1 MSVTKNPIIQTLTF
15 LLGEGVDYNRDHTKD
30 RRLPTPEPGDHQ
42 YPASLSMKATFAL
55 LADSETHNLVRKLAW
70 DIHQKYR
77 TGIDVCRLPP
87 HISLKQPFD
96 LSDLDLLSEY
106 MTELSHSLEPFQTL
120 LTHLELIE
128 TTMDGLHTGILWLN
142 VQQAESLRR
151 LHERVN
157 RELTARFG
165 NVPAE
170 FDGADYHF
178 HMTVAIGGQ
187 PIETYRKI
195 LDEFKNRLVSLPCMI
210 RELVMFAYDERTA
223 VNAGYMTYK
232 IIPLGK
238 RH

>member
-1 MSVTKNPIIQTLTF
+1 
-15 LLGEGVDYNRDHTKD
+15 
-30 RRLPTPEPGDHQ
+30 
-42 YPASLSMKATFAL
+42 MKATFVL
-55 LADSETHNLVRKLAW
+55 LADTEIHNLVRKLSW

-96 LSDLDLLSEY
+96 VSDVDALSAY
-106 MTELSHSLEPFQTL
+106 MTELAQGLEPFPTL
-120 LTHLELIE
+120 LSHLELIE

-142 VQQAESLRR
+142 VQETEFLRG

-187 PIETYRKI
+187 PIEIYRTI
-195 LDEFKNRLVSLPCMI
+195 LDEFKDRLGNLHYTVQD
-210 RELVMFAYDERTA
+210 LVIFVYDERSDI
-223 VNAGYMTYK
+223 NAGYMTYK
-232 IIPLGK
+232 ILPLGNK
-238 RH
+238 H

>member
-1 MSVTKNPIIQTLTF
+1 
-15 LLGEGVDYNRDHTKD
+15 
-30 RRLPTPEPGDHQ
+30 
-42 YPASLSMKATFAL
+42 MKATFAL
-55 LADSETHNLVRKLAW
+55 LADSETHNLVRKLSW

-96 LSDLDLLSEY
+96 ISDLDVLSEY
-106 MTELSHSLEPFQTL
+106 MTELAQGLEPFEML
-120 LTHLELIE
+120 LTHLELVE

-142 VQQAESLRR
+142 VQETEFLRG

-157 RELTARFG
+157 HELTARFG

-187 PIETYRKI
+187 PIETYREI
-195 LDEFKNRLVSLPCMI
+195 LDEFKDRLVNLACTVQEM
-210 RELVMFAYDERTA
+210 VMFAYDERTA
-223 VNAGYMTYK
+223 VNAGYMTYR
-232 IIPLGK
+232 ILPLSL
-238 RH
+238 